1 MKTQLGTYDLQNRL
15 TGRFEPAGLFEGID
29 ESNLRSYE
37 QDWKIAFETRLP
49 GDATT
54 AERLAANAQ
63 DARWDWRRLAE
74 IRGNPLLY
82 QMYAIECAA
91 RTQGIMLVKKGG
103 SFSRHPDHPKAD
115 LIYVDRLATAP
126 WNRRGFVGEPIYR
139 GVGQVLLS
147 AAVNLAYEED
157 LDGRIGLHS
166 LSGADA
172 FYRDVI
178 GMTDFGPDDENYGM
192 RYFEMSSAQAR
203 VFLEP
208 KEGDG
213 A

>member
-1 MKTQLGTYDLQNRL
+1 MC
-15 TGRFEPAGLFEGID
+15 AV
-29 ESNLRSYE
+29 
-37 QDWKIAFETRLP
+37 
-49 GDATT
+49 
-54 AERLAANAQ
+54 
-63 DARWDWRRLAE
+63 
-74 IRGNPLLY
+74 
-82 QMYAIECAA
+82 ECAG

-126 WNRRGFVGEPIYR
+126 WNRRGFVGEPIYK
-139 GVGQVLLS
+139 GVGQLLLF
-147 AAVNLAYEED
+147 AAVSLGFEED
-157 LDGRIGLHS
+157 LDGRVGLHS

-178 GMTDFGPDDENYGM
+178 GMTDFGPDDGNYGM

-203 VFLEP
+203 AFLDQQ
-208 KEGDG
+208 GGNG